1 MQRTNQQSIRFFFMG
16 IALLLCSFVTSAQN
30 HKKVIL
36 VLDDSGSM
44 SGRKY
49 ESVNYSL
56 QVLTALLEPEDQL
69 FIVRGY
75 ELIPI
80 NLNDKQ
86 SQMDVISKWQ
96 MTSVGD
102 YNLMTPAI
110 NELNKDEDC
119 QKWMIIAADGM
130 WGDYSGLENAFDTF
144 YQKEKPYI
152 SFLSINRQSDKPAQN
167 TVATLLSGYPLTDV
181 LKTDAASNQELRS
194 NLEQIAAEV
203 ISVSGKSLKVK
214 KKTDSAVSFSPEIPI
229 KKFIVLYQD
238 NTETDALPQ
247 VTGAKISDVTLDV
260 SNALDASNFNINRGQ
275 NPSTKLS
282 GKIYSI
288 ADKDGELLSP
298 GDDITI
304 NFDKTIST
312 SNLKV
317 IPVSAVKLKA
327 YPKGKF
333 EKIDED
339 KQIYSLCR
347 DEKSITVHADILDL
361 DDNVIDASA
370 LGKTKVKVYYGN
382 EEKELKLDKN
392 SFSLEVP
399 VNEDEISFSIRAIY
413 DGYFDYKSDIFTVK
427 KVDCLANLPPEDN
440 PQLLIQFPESGLADF
455 TDDNN
460 CFEGIVSLADGT
472 PLSPEHF
479 DLSFQDIPKYMD
491 FKIEKTDKGWLV
503 CRDIHVCKCLV
514 ETGDYKG
521 KFLLT
526 STSPDYRSVTGRWA
540 FKIKQD
546 NSNYWI
552 NMFNNCKTCILFF
565 IGTILLLIYIFGI
578 IKKKRFAKG
587 AIIEWQKETTDY
599 SSKSRP
605 RTQKLPTGFFNRWII
620 PFIPEKRNAHG
631 ITFIASGESSYIILP
646 KKSQGKDMY
655 NRGRPILKPGEK
667 DEMIRVNTK
676 LEIKRRNRI
685 ERLTY
690 KY

>member
-1 MQRTNQQSIRFFFMG
+1 MQRLYKYQQSIQLFLLG
-16 IALLLCSFVTSAQN
+16 IVFLLCSFAAAAQN

-44 SGRKY
+44 SGSKY

-86 SQMDVISKWQ
+86 AQIDIISKWQ

-110 NELNKDEDC
+110 NELNKEEDY

-130 WGDYSGLENAFDTF
+130 WGDYAGLENAFNTF
-144 YQKEKPYI
+144 CKKEKPYI
-152 SFLSINRQSDKPAQN
+152 SFLSINRPSDNPTQN
-167 TVATLLSGYPLTDV
+167 TVATLLAEYPLTDI
-181 LKTDAASNQELRS
+181 LKTDASSNQGLRG

-214 KKTDSAVSFSPEIPI
+214 KKTDSSISFSPEIPI

-238 NTETDALPQ
+238 NAETNILPQ
-247 VTGAKISDVTLDV
+247 VTGAKIIDVTLDI
-260 SNALDASNFNINRGQ
+260 SNTLNASNFNINSGQ
-275 NPSTKLS
+275 NTDTKLS
-282 GKIYSI
+282 GRVYSI

-298 GDDITI
+298 GDEITI
-304 NFDKTIST
+304 NFDKVIST
-312 SNLKV
+312 NNLKI

-339 KQIYSLCR
+339 KNIYTICK
-347 DEKSITVHADILDL
+347 DEKYITIHADILDL
-361 DDNVIDASA
+361 DDNVIDAAA

-382 EEKELKLDKN
+382 EEKELKLENN
-392 SFSLEVP
+392 SFSLKVP
-399 VNEDEISFSIRAIY
+399 INEDETSFSIRAIY

-427 KVDCLANLPPEDN
+427 KVDCFINLPPEDN

-455 TDDNN
+455 TDDNT
-460 CFEGIVSLADGT
+460 CFEGIVTLADGT

-479 DLSFQDIPKYMD
+479 DLSFQDIPKYMN
-491 FKIEKTDKGWLV
+491 FNIEKTDKGWLV

-514 ETGDYKG
+514 KTGDYKG

-526 STSPDYRSVTGRWA
+526 STHPDYRSVTGRWA
-540 FKIKQD
+540 FNIKQD
-546 NSNYWI
+546 NSNYLL

-565 IGTILLLIYIFGI
+565 IGTILLLIYIFG
-578 IKKKRFAKG
+578 
-587 AIIEWQKETTDY
+587 
-599 SSKSRP
+599 
-605 RTQKLPTGFFNRWII
+605 
-620 PFIPEKRNAHG
+620 
-631 ITFIASGESSYIILP
+631 
-646 KKSQGKDMY
+646 
-655 NRGRPILKPGEK
+655 
-667 DEMIRVNTK
+667 
-676 LEIKRRNRI
+676 
-685 ERLTY
+685 
-690 KY
+690 